1 MKKNFWDFFF
11 FFFFFLFPGPEG
23 VPGIPLASSKGE
35 VALACPHMLDALAA
49 VSVSGLTGPPTSDL
63 RFFLLSGLSG
73 LERCL
78 EGFDGNFVGWDPNGE
93 LFSSTNSVADITQKR
108 KRT

>member
-1 MKKNFWDFFF
+1 MSFTTGIREFLEFYST
-11 FFFFFLFPGPEG
+11 FLFPGPEG

-35 VALACPHMLDALAA
+35 VALACPYMLDALAA
-49 VSVSGLTGPPTSDL
+49 VFVSGLTGPPTSDL

-78 EGFDGNFVGWDPNGE
+78 EGFDRNFVGWD
-93 LFSSTNSVADITQKR
+93 
-108 KRT
+108 